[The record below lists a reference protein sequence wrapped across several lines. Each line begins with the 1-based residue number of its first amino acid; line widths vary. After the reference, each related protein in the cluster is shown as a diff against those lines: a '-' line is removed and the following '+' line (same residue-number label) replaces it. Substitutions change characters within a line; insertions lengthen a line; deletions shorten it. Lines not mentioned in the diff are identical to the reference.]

1 MAITFDTLK
10 FVKTLESAGMPAQQ
24 AEAVS
29 VAMREA
35 QEVAE
40 VATKGDLRELK
51 ADTESKFDLLRKDID
66 LVRSELRKDIDLV
79 RSDLRGEIALVRR
92 DLIIWLGGALIAGF
106 GVVIGL
112 ILKLMG

>member
-1 MAITFDTLK
+1 MQGMAITFDTLK

-66 LVRSELRKDIDLV
+66 LVRS
-79 RSDLRGEIALVRR
+79 DLRGEIALVRR

>member
-66 LVRSELRKDIDLV
+66 LVRS
-79 RSDLRGEIALVRR
+79 DLRGEIALVRR